1 MASQIDISQIPPA
14 ETRLLSQ
21 TFFTAVKKFYENPQ
35 NLAGFEDW
43 KKRKELK
50 ALNKNKEA

>member
-1 MASQIDISQIPPA
+1 MASQIDISQIPTA

-43 KKRKELK
+43 KKELK

>member
-1 MASQIDISQIPPA
+1 MASQIDISQIPTA

>member
-1 MASQIDISQIPPA
+1 MASQIDISQIPTA

-50 ALNKNKEA
+50 ALDKNKEA